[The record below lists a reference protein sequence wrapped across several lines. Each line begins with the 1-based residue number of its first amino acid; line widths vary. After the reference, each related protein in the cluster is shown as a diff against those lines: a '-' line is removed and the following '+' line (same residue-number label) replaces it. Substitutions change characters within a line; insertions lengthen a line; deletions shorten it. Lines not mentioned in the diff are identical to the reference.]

1 MGIDLSKFKQIFID
15 ETLEGLDKLES
26 ILVRKDVLPLDADS
40 INDLFRIMHS
50 AKGGCGTFGF
60 DDLSNFMHEVESFLD
75 EVRNDKR
82 ELTEDHVMLIL
93 ETKDLLRDSLLADQS
108 GESMNL
114 EEIDRQKQLYIDILA
129 GNDITASSNES
140 SESSTEDSKNQ
151 EPLDENNGY
160 QITFIPSDDVFLSG
174 NDPAKYVRGL
184 KKTGEVVEFNIDY
197 SKIPTLAEVSPETC
211 YLSWEIKII
220 TSETEEDIRAS
231 FEWIQDYI
239 KTLDIVPANIS
250 QTKEEITSKDKKT
263 DDSKDVAPPKEATSD
278 DTKPASDTD
287 TTTEK
292 EVEKKT
298 AEEKEKVDKTKSPAV
313 KKAQPAQASS
323 SVVRSS
329 IRVQVEKIDEL
340 LNLVGELVIT
350 QSMIK
355 QVVSGLDEDTAEKIQ
370 RGIELFEHNSRSLQ
384 DSIMRIRM
392 VPISLVFDK
401 IPRLV
406 FELSKQLDKKVDL
419 RVSGEDTELDKTI
432 VEKLDQP
439 MTHLVRNCLDHGLEP
454 TEVRKK
460 NGKPEEGVLNIH
472 AYHAGGRIVIEIK
485 DDGAGICP
493 KKIFKK
499 AVEKGLVAEDA
510 SLSKQDIL
518 DLLFVPG
525 FSTAQEIS
533 NISGRGVGMDVVKN
547 NIKELGGEVSITSE
561 LGKGSTFSIQLP
573 LTLAILDG
581 QLIRIGSQTY
591 ILPLEN
597 IISFVTIEKVN
608 LKSVNKTE
616 ELYFFED
623 DYIPIVRMHKIF
635 NIDDANTNIDDCILI
650 IIKERNKYM
659 ALMVDTLLD
668 QQQVVIKNV
677 ETNYKKLNGIS
688 GATILGDGTISF
700 IIDVNSISKIA
711 SKPVDHLTGS

>member
-1 MGIDLSKFKQIFID
+1 MGIDLSKFKQIFVD

-26 ILVRKDVLPLDADS
+26 ILVKKDVLPLDSES

-75 EVRNDKR
+75 EVRNNKR
-82 ELTEDHVMLIL
+82 ELTEDHVLLIL
-93 ETKDLLRDSLLADQS
+93 ETKDILRNSLLADQS
-108 GESMNL
+108 GESMDL
-114 EEIDRQKQLYIDILA
+114 DEINRQKQLYIDILS
-129 GNDITASSNES
+129 GNNISLNTGSASDNKGDAT
-140 SESSTEDSKNQ
+140 STTNQ
-151 EPLDENNGY
+151 VMSDGY
-160 QITFIPSDDVFLSG
+160 QIKFVPSEDVFLSG
-174 NDPAKYVRGL
+174 NDPAKYIRGL
-184 KKTGEVVEFNIDY
+184 SKIGEITEIEVDY
-197 SKIPTLAEVSPETC
+197 SKIPKLEEISPEKC
-211 YLSWEIKII
+211 YLAWNIKIKTI
-220 TSETEEDIRAS
+220 EPESEIRTSFD
-231 FEWIQDYI
+231 WIQDYI
-239 KTLDIVPANIS
+239 DTL
-250 QTKEEITSKDKKT
+250 EITPICVNAESSI
-263 DDSKDVAPPKEATSD
+263 DSSNEENKENNQAVIESENKEKEPLNNNPKESE
-278 DTKPASDTD
+278 KPNL
-287 TTTEK
+287 K
-292 EVEKKT
+292 EVAKPKPQSVAHST
-298 AEEKEKVDKTKSPAV
+298 A
-313 KKAQPAQASS
+313 
-323 SVVRSS
+323 RSS

-355 QVVSGLDEDTAEKIQ
+355 QVVSTLDEITAEKIQ

-406 FELSKQLDKKVDL
+406 FELTKQLGKKVDL
-419 RVSGEDTELDKTI
+419 KISGEDTELDKTI

-439 MTHLVRNCLDHGLEP
+439 MTHLVRNCLDHGIEDI
-454 TEVRKK
+454 ESRKK
-460 NGKPEEGVLNIH
+460 SGKSEEGTLSIH

-493 KKIFKK
+493 KKILNN
-499 AVEKGLVAEDA
+499 AIEKGLVEEG
-510 SLSKQDIL
+510 SNLSKQDIL

-525 FSTAQEIS
+525 FSTAKEIS

-547 NIKELGGEVSITSE
+547 NIKELGGEVMINSK

-581 QLIRIGSQTY
+581 QLLQVGAQTY

-597 IISFVTIEKVN
+597 IISFVTVEKDKI
-608 LKSVNKTE
+608 KSVNKTE

-623 DYIPIVRMHKIF
+623 DYIPIVRMHNIF
-635 NIDDANTNIDDCILI
+635 NIKDANKNIDECILV
-650 IIKERNKYM
+650 IIKSRNKYM
-659 ALMVDTLLD
+659 ALMVDALLE
-668 QQQVVIKNV
+668 QQQVVIKNI
-677 ETNYKKLNGIS
+677 ETNYKKMDGVS

-700 IIDVNSISKIA
+700 IIDVNSITQLAQSFNYM
-711 SKPVDHLTGS
+711 TGS